1 MTFSFRPAVRERTS
15 LLIGIAGASSSGKT
29 YTALSVGTGLA
40 GPDGK
45 IAVIDTEAGRALHYA
60 DQFKFDH
67 GDMKPPFSP
76 SRYVEAI
83 KAADDAGYDVIIIDS
98 FSHEYEGEGGIIE
111 WADQLAESGV
121 KSPGNWKEPKTAH
134 KKMVGKLLQCRAH
147 LIFCLRAEEK
157 MLMQPVPITNP
168 DGSPKMGRNGKPIMA
183 TNVIPAADRPINER
197 WQPIC
202 EKRFPY
208 ELTVSLLLLPSQ
220 PGVPI
225 PLKLQEQHREAFPE
239 GRHAGK
245 QAGEVLRQWA
255 VGANA
260 KQAQSEAAQPP
271 SGTLPRYTPET
282 EEEWV
287 TEALSAMDD
296 CSADGGDLAA
306 LWRTEIWPT
315 YQYLRDS
322 ESPNASKIWD
332 KKEQVKEQLS
342 QDAT

>member
-29 YTALSVGTGLA
+29 YTALSIAQGLA

-45 IAVIDTEAGRALHYA
+45 IAMIDTEAGRALHYA
-60 DQFKFDH
+60 DQFNFDH

-76 SRYVEAI
+76 DRYKEAI

-111 WADQLAESGV
+111 WADRLAESGV

-157 MLMQPVPITNP
+157 MLMEQVAITNP
-168 DGSPKMGRNGKPIMA
+168 DGSPKIGRNGKQIMA

-208 ELTVSLLLLPSQ
+208 ELTVNLLLLPSN
-220 PGVPI
+220 PGIPI
-225 PLKLQEQHREAFPE
+225 PLKLQEQHRPAFPE
-239 GRHAGK
+239 GQHAGK
-245 QAGEVLRQWA
+245 HAGEVLRQWA
-255 VGANA
+255 IGA
-260 KQAQSEAAQPP
+260 KPSSPAADPRE
-271 SGTLPRYTPET
+271 TVETKLPKFTAEN
-282 EEEWV
+282 EEDWV
-287 TEALSAMDD
+287 ADALAAMDACAAGD
-296 CSADGGDLAA
+296 GDLAT
-306 LWRTEIWPT
+306 LWRAEIWPT

-322 ESPNASKIWD
+322 ESENAPTIWD

-342 QDAT
+342 QEAA

>member
-1 MTFSFRPAVRERTS
+1 MSFSFRPAVRDRTS

-76 SRYVEAI
+76 NRYVEAI

-157 MLMQPVPITNP
+157 MLMEQVPITNP
-168 DGSPKMGRNGKPIMA
+168 DGSPKIGRNGKPIMA

-225 PLKLQEQHREAFPE
+225 PLKLQEQHRAAFPE
-239 GRHAGK
+239 GQHAGK

-255 VGANA
+255 AGANA
-260 KQAQSEAAQPP
+260 QQQAGPAKPDPEAWANKFIAAVNDCL
-271 SGTLPRYTPET
+271 SVDDVNALHTKHHAVLDRY
-282 EEEWV
+282 
-287 TEALSAMDD
+287 
-296 CSADGGDLAA
+296 ADEYED
-306 LWRTEIWPT
+306 I
-315 YQYLRDS
+315 YQRMRDA
-322 ESPNASKIWD
+322 EDARI
-332 KKEQVKEQLS
+332 EQLS
-342 QDAT
+342 QEAA

>member
-29 YTALSVGTGLA
+29 YTALSVATGLA
-40 GPDGK
+40 GTDGK

-76 SRYVEAI
+76 NRYVEAI

-111 WADQLAESGV
+111 WADQLADSGV

-157 MLMQPVPITNP
+157 MLMEQVAITNP
-168 DGSPKMGRNGKPIMA
+168 DGSPKIGRNGKQIMA

-225 PLKLQEQHREAFPE
+225 PLKLQEQHRSAFPE
-239 GRHAGK
+239 GHHAGK
-245 QAGEVLRQWA
+245 QSGEVLRQWA
-255 VGANA
+255 AGANA
-260 KQAQSEAAQPP
+260 KQAQSTAAQQPAEKP
-271 SGTLPRYTPET
+271 KADPNEWANRFIEAVNGCQSVDDVNALHTKHQAVLDRY
-282 EEEWV
+282 
-287 TEALSAMDD
+287 
-296 CSADGGDLAA
+296 AA
-306 LWRTEIWPT
+306 EYVDT
-315 YQYLRDS
+315 YQRMRDA
-322 ESPNASKIWD
+322 EDARI
-332 KKEQVKEQLS
+332 EQLS
-342 QDAT
+342 QEAA